1 MTIARKQD
9 RKHFLEWKS
18 AASFM
23 HFELL
28 RRESKEDSVK
38 VGESKVGMRLQDS

>member
-9 RKHFLEWKS
+9 RKHFLEWHS

-28 RRESKEDSVK
+28 RREPKEDSMK
-38 VGESKVGMRLQDS
+38 VGESKVGMIL